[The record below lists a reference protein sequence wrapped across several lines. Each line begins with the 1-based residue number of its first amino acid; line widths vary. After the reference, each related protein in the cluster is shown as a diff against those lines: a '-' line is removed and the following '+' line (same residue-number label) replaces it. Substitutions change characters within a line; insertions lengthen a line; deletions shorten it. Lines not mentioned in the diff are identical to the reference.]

1 MAEPRDR
8 GHAEHPSAPH
18 EHGHSLY
25 EPGEFLDAPASET
38 IPEREV
44 SLARRFLNLRTIG
57 SIVFG
62 VALLVLLFVFV
73 LGVDWGRTWSQIVHA
88 NLGLLLVALAM
99 YYLTFP
105 LRGFRWA
112 FILRRTGT
120 PIRLVPATEILFLSW
135 FVNCLV
141 PAKLGDLYRAYLLK
155 GTYGASASRTVGTI
169 FIERI
174 ADIIVIFGLALAAG
188 YWSFRGRQRPEVDA
202 LFIAGFVVAV
212 ALVIF
217 VLALRFAGGHL
228 TRFLPSRLADLYER
242 FHEGSTGAL
251 TPASVPV
258 IVVVTS
264 AIWLLEGLRLYF
276 VIHALNLP
284 LAHLGIS
291 ASVFVAL
298 AAAALALTAGPAA
311 ADDFCV
317 GGPGCEFQA
326 IQPALDAAQANP
338 GHDRVLI
345 GPGAWAGSTVATGD
359 VEIRGSGPAT
369 TIDGLVLGAGTT
381 LTQDAP
387 AGELTLSRVKQFSI
401 PGWERPVKKK

>member
-1 MAEPRDR
+1 MQHE
-8 GHAEHPSAPH
+8 EHPKAPH

-25 EPGEFLDAPASET
+25 EPGEFLDAPASEP

-62 VALLVLLFVFV
+62 LALLILLFVFV
-73 LGVDWGRTWSQIVHA
+73 LVVDWGRTWSQIVHA
-88 NLGLLLVALAM
+88 DLGLLLAALVM

-120 PIRLVPATEILFLSW
+120 PIRLLPATEILFLSW

-174 ADIIVIFGLALAAG
+174 ADIIAIFGLALAAG

-202 LFIAGFVVAV
+202 LFIAGFLV
-212 ALVIF
+212 ALALIVF

-228 TRFLPSRLADLYER
+228 TRFLPSRAADLYER

-251 TPASVPV
+251 TARSIPV
-258 IVVVTS
+258 IVVVTGM
-264 AIWLLEGLRLYF
+264 IWLLEGLRLYF
-276 VIHALNLP
+276 VIRALNLP
-284 LAHLGIS
+284 DAHLGIS

-298 AAAALALTAGPAA
+298 AAALLTAIPLTPAGVGFVEAGIVGALLIYGVPHDPAVAVALTDRAISILTVIVLGGILYAFSGMVRRAHGAGPPPPQRSMGAEPVTRA
-311 ADDFCV
+311 TS
-317 GGPGCEFQA
+317 GKIG
-326 IQPALDAAQANP
+326 QP
-338 GHDRVLI
+338 
-345 GPGAWAGSTVATGD
+345 
-359 VEIRGSGPAT
+359 
-369 TIDGLVLGAGTT
+369 
-381 LTQDAP
+381 
-387 AGELTLSRVKQFSI
+387 
-401 PGWERPVKKK
+401 